1 MGNFL
6 AGLAIGYVAGTMLA
20 PTPGDELRAGI
31 VDRISRL
38 LPTSEPPHE
47 AVSALAHAL
56 NHASEKELLA
66 VRGIGRGLARKI
78 VRHRPYRTGNEILQS
93 KIVPQATFGRV
104 KEEFT

>member
-38 LPTSEPPHE
+38 LPKSVGPHE
-47 AVSALAHAL
+47 AVSSLACTL
-56 NHASEKELLA
+56 NYASENELMA
-66 VRGIGRGLARKI
+66 VRASEEAWFDRI
-78 VRHRPYRTGNEILQS
+78 RHRSLAGPATKFYRARSCRSPRLG
-93 KIVPQATFGRV
+93 A
-104 KEEFT
+104 